1 MAPEPFAAPAP
12 VTEDVAPAPADT
24 CATHPVIEYVAPSPV
39 IGYIARAPAAT
50 CSAPSQQFPPAYTMA
65 AVTTGVNLDTTDLVN
80 PQCSV
85 TAVEDSAPQAIDSCS
100 PSDEFAAPV
109 YNQARQELF
118 VAEETTQNKVEIPTV
133 HEPVVDGLSSLKDLG
148 AQMEHIE
155 LLADQ
160 AAKRAM
166 TMMQPP

>member
-1 MAPEPFAAPAP
+1 MKKTAPVIEQVAPAPAATFAAPAPLIANMAPEPFAAPAP
-12 VTEDVAPAPADT
+12 VTEYVALGPADT
-24 CATHPVIEYVAPSPV
+24 YATHLVIEYVAPSPV
-39 IGYIARAPAAT
+39 IEYIARAPAAS

-85 TAVEDSAPQAIDSCS
+85 TAVEDSAPQAIHSRS

-118 VAEETTQNKVEIPTV
+118 VAEETTQNKVEIPMV
-133 HEPVVDGLSSLKDLG
+133 HEPGLCRSF
-148 AQMEHIE
+148 
-155 LLADQ
+155 
-160 AAKRAM
+160 
-166 TMMQPP
+166 P